1 MAKKKSPD
9 FEITVLNERAQH
21 LLRALINNY
30 IREGTP
36 VGSRTLARDTGLSL
50 SPATIRNVMAD
61 LEDLGLIHAPHT
73 SAGRVPT
80 AKGFRIFVDS
90 LLQVEDLAEEQANLL
105 KQELDSDDGLD
116 SGMLLKKASDL
127 LSDVTQMAG
136 IVTMPQHDQMLM
148 RHVEF
153 LPLSARRV
161 LAILVTNDEE
171 VHNRIIHTQKDYSPS
186 ELTQAAN
193 YLNEAFAGKDIQ
205 AVREQLLNDMKHDR
219 QRIDNMML
227 MAIEMANKVFE
238 PSGEKSDFLL
248 AGQTKLMGLA
258 DMGDMDRM
266 RQLFEAFNAKRDIL
280 HLLDESLSAEGVK
293 IFIGEESGYQ
303 PLEKCSVVA
312 SPYEVSGR
320 IVGVL
325 GVIGPTRMAYDRV
338 IPVVDMTARL
348 LGAALNRR

>member
-1 MAKKKSPD
+1 MSEKKSPE
-9 FEITVLNERAQH
+9 FEVTVLNERAQH
-21 LLRALINNY
+21 LLRALIDNY
-30 IREGTP
+30 IREGSP
-36 VGSRTLARDTGLSL
+36 VGSRTLARDASLSL

-61 LEDLGLIHAPHT
+61 LEDLGLIHSPHT

-90 LLQVEDLAEEQANLL
+90 LLQVEDIAQEQADLL
-105 KQELDSDDGLD
+105 KQELDTDDGLD
-116 SGMLLKKASDL
+116 SSTLLKKASDL

-136 IVTMPQHDQMLM
+136 IVTLPQHDQVLL

-153 LPLSARRV
+153 LPLSGNRV

-171 VHNRIIHTQKDYSPS
+171 VHNRIIHAQKEYSPA
-186 ELTQAAN
+186 ELAQAGN
-193 YLNEAFAGKDIQ
+193 YLNEAFVGKDIE
-205 AVREQLLNDMKHDR
+205 AVREQLLSDMKHDR
-219 QRIDNMML
+219 QRIDSMML

-238 PSGEKSDFLL
+238 PSGEKSDFVL
-248 AGQTKLMGLA
+248 AGQTNLMGLA

-266 RQLFEAFNAKRDIL
+266 RQLFEAFNAKHDIL

-303 PLEKCSVVA
+303 PLEGCSVVA

>member
-1 MAKKKSPD
+1 MSEKKSPE
-9 FEITVLNERAQH
+9 FEVTVLNERAQH
-21 LLRALINNY
+21 LLRALIDNY
-30 IREGTP
+30 IRDGSP
-36 VGSRTLARDTGLSL
+36 VGSRTLARDASLSL

-61 LEDLGLIHAPHT
+61 LEDLGLIHSPHT

-90 LLQVEDLAEEQANLL
+90 LLQVEDIAEEQADLL
-105 KQELDSDDGLD
+105 KQELDSDDEMD
-116 SGMLLKKASDL
+116 SSMLLKKASDL

-136 IVTMPQHDQMLM
+136 IVTLPQHDQVLL

-153 LPLSARRV
+153 LPLSGSRV

-171 VHNRIIHTQKDYSPS
+171 VHNRIIHTQKNYSPS

-193 YLNEAFAGKDIQ
+193 YLNEAFVGKDIE
-205 AVREQLLNDMKHDR
+205 AVREQLLRDMKHDR
-219 QRIDNMML
+219 QRIDTMML

-238 PSGEKSDFLL
+238 PSGEKSDFVL
-248 AGQTKLMGLA
+248 AGQTNLMGLA

-266 RQLFEAFNAKRDIL
+266 RQLFEAFNAKHDIL

-303 PLEKCSVVA
+303 PLEGCSVVA
-312 SPYEVSGR
+312 SPYEVSGQ